1 MRAHALKHALMC
13 VLWHEHGRAVCRAE
27 ESDGQRRDRHDRARD
42 TGPVLMWA
50 IRAFLAVMMIWTWM
64 RVIPPYIRSAAL
76 AGTSGILLRLH
87 HLLASL
93 HIARSLYLAAAI
105 PPTHVHVSA
114 ASQREDDQPIDEQH
128 AIDAQPRGRGGREG
142 GGGREGLGGVRARAD
157 DCRADSEREVVI
169 GRDVMPTVGMRVVLR
184 EEARALWKDS
194 GN

>member
-1 MRAHALKHALMC
+1 MRAHALKHALMF
-13 VLWHEHGRAVCRAE
+13 VLWREHGRAVCRVE

-50 IRAFLAVMMIWTWM
+50 IRAFLAVMMIWTWT

-114 ASQREDDQPIDEQH
+114 ASQPEDDQPKNEQH
-128 AIDAQPRGRGGREG
+128 AIDAQPCGRRAWRSAGEG
-142 GGGREGLGGVRARAD
+142 
-157 DCRADSEREVVI
+157 C
-169 GRDVMPTVGMRVVLR
+169 
-184 EEARALWKDS
+184 
-194 GN
+194 